1 MSKHCV
7 VTEEQATACLGSLD
21 RISERTAYFIWISWG
36 IHAEEGMEP
45 QESRMTRFPF
55 FFKSQ
60 SSMFFKKP
68 DHLILRFQLGSSAG
82 SVFFGIGLQM
92 NKLY

>member
-7 VTEEQATACLGSLD
+7 ITEEEATACLGTLD
-21 RISERTAYFIWISWG
+21 RISERTGCFIWISWR

-45 QESRMTRFPF
+45 QESRMTLFPF

-60 SSMFFKKP
+60 SSTFFKKP
-68 DHLILRFQLGSSAG
+68 DHLILRFQLDSFAG

-92 NKLY
+92 NKVY